1 MAILTKDK
9 FRKRVIDLNG
19 PEGNAF
25 CLLGTAMS
33 LCKQIG
39 ISVERRDEII
49 DEMRSDD
56 YEHLIQTFDKYFGKL
71 VDLHDGLTD
80 IEQKVINTPLD
91 SNITFSDDPLRML
104 RAIRFSCQLDFKI
117 HDNLVKILC
126 HINSILN
133 PSEAVIL
140 SIILAI
146 NEKAFSPLSAKEL
159 ELLGSLIILP
169 KSNF

>member
-39 ISVERRDEII
+39 ISDTRTEEIV
-49 DEMRSDD
+49 DEMKSSD

-71 VDLHDGLTD
+71 VDL
-80 IEQKVINTPLD
+80 E
-91 SNITFSDDPLRML
+91 R
-104 RAIRFSCQLDFKI
+104 
-117 HDNLVKILC
+117 
-126 HINSILN
+126 
-133 PSEAVIL
+133 
-140 SIILAI
+140 
-146 NEKAFSPLSAKEL
+146 
-159 ELLGSLIILP
+159 
-169 KSNF
+169 

>member
-1 MAILTKDK
+1 MAILKKDK

-25 CLLGTAMS
+25 YLLGTAMN

-71 VDLHDGLTD
+71 VDL
-80 IEQKVINTPLD
+80 E
-91 SNITFSDDPLRML
+91 R
-104 RAIRFSCQLDFKI
+104 
-117 HDNLVKILC
+117 
-126 HINSILN
+126 
-133 PSEAVIL
+133 
-140 SIILAI
+140 
-146 NEKAFSPLSAKEL
+146 
-159 ELLGSLIILP
+159 
-169 KSNF
+169 